1 MIYKVKKVNHP
12 HDIVTS
18 VPGSKSITNRAL
30 LIAELASGRSVLK
43 GCLFSDDSRH
53 FIDAL
58 IRLGF
63 PVLVDEDKREI
74 TITGFGG
81 RIPKNE
87 AEIDVGSAGTAARFL
102 TALLGLS
109 KGRYHIVSS
118 EQMKKR
124 PMKDLLVS
132 LEKLGTHI
140 EYDENEYHFPFT
152 IGNTGEY
159 ADTVDIN
166 VDKSS
171 QFLSALL
178 ISAIVMEKNFTIN
191 VTGTHGMAYVEMTR
205 LMMKQFGLDVMQDKK
220 NNSFII
226 PKKAAYESL
235 DYDIEPDVS
244 AACYFYAMSPLLHV
258 KSKVMGVH
266 QNSLQGDVAFL
277 DVLVCNAGVCVLED
291 FLEDDTF
298 ENRDLHLDINV
309 KGAWNVAK
317 AVIPSMIAN
326 GGGAIVV
333 TSSVTGDMVA
343 DPGEVAY
350 ATSKAA
356 LVGFTKALAREFADK
371 NIRVNAICPGYVRTP
386 LVEGMAKQ
394 SDPENPER
402 AIQAIADAVPLKR
415 LADPEEVGELAAF
428 LGCYESSYITGT
440 QIVIDGGSTLPET
453 TSMGQ

>member
-1 MIYKVKKVNHP
+1 M
-12 HDIVTS
+12 
-18 VPGSKSITNRAL
+18 
-30 LIAELASGRSVLK
+30 
-43 GCLFSDDSRH
+43 
-53 FIDAL
+53 
-58 IRLGF
+58 
-63 PVLVDEDKREI
+63 DEDKREI

-102 TALLGLS
+102 TAFLGLS

-132 LEKLGTHI
+132 LEKLGAHI

-266 QNSLQGDVAFL
+266 QNSLQGDMAFL
-277 DVLVCNAGVCVLED
+277 DVLADMGCTISDEADGIVCMPPKNAHIHGGSWDLSTFSDQALTLAAIAPFANEPVGIEGISHIRLQECDRINAIEENLTELGVRVEEIENGLRIYPAECIKPCKIKTY
-291 FLEDDTF
+291 DDHRVAMSFTLPGLKAEGVEIIDPYCCRKTF
-298 ENRDLHLDINV
+298 ENFYEVLEE
-309 KGAWNVAK
+309 
-317 AVIPSMIAN
+317 
-326 GGGAIVV
+326 
-333 TSSVTGDMVA
+333 SV
-343 DPGEVAY
+343 Y
-350 ATSKAA
+350 
-356 LVGFTKALAREFADK
+356 
-371 NIRVNAICPGYVRTP
+371 
-386 LVEGMAKQ
+386 
-394 SDPENPER
+394 
-402 AIQAIADAVPLKR
+402 
-415 LADPEEVGELAAF
+415 
-428 LGCYESSYITGT
+428 
-440 QIVIDGGSTLPET
+440 
-453 TSMGQ
+453 

>member
-30 LIAELASGRSVLK
+30 LIAALASGRSVLK

-63 PVLVDEDKREI
+63 PVLVDEDKRKI

-132 LEKLGTHI
+132 LEKLGAHI

-178 ISAIVMEKNFTIN
+178 ISAMVMEKTFTIN

-205 LMMKQFGLDVMQDKK
+205 LMMKQFGLDVMQDKRITALLSLRK
-220 NNSFII
+220 RRM
-226 PKKAAYESL
+226 KA
-235 DYDIEPDVS
+235 
-244 AACYFYAMSPLLHV
+244 
-258 KSKVMGVH
+258 
-266 QNSLQGDVAFL
+266 
-277 DVLVCNAGVCVLED
+277 
-291 FLEDDTF
+291 
-298 ENRDLHLDINV
+298 
-309 KGAWNVAK
+309 
-317 AVIPSMIAN
+317 
-326 GGGAIVV
+326 
-333 TSSVTGDMVA
+333 
-343 DPGEVAY
+343 
-350 ATSKAA
+350 
-356 LVGFTKALAREFADK
+356 
-371 NIRVNAICPGYVRTP
+371 
-386 LVEGMAKQ
+386 
-394 SDPENPER
+394 
-402 AIQAIADAVPLKR
+402 
-415 LADPEEVGELAAF
+415 
-428 LGCYESSYITGT
+428 
-440 QIVIDGGSTLPET
+440 
-453 TSMGQ
+453 

>member
-30 LIAELASGRSVLK
+30 LIAALASGRSVLK

-63 PVLVDEDKREI
+63 PVLVDEDKRKI

-132 LEKLGTHI
+132 LEKLGAHI

-277 DVLVCNAGVCVLED
+277 DVLADMGCTISKCVCHQRMLIYMAEAGICQ
-291 FLEDDTF
+291 
-298 ENRDLHLDINV
+298 H
-309 KGAWNVAK
+309 
-317 AVIPSMIAN
+317 SQ
-326 GGGAIVV
+326 
-333 TSSVTGDMVA
+333 
-343 DPGEVAY
+343 
-350 ATSKAA
+350 
-356 LVGFTKALAREFADK
+356 
-371 NIRVNAICPGYVRTP
+371 IRR
-386 LVEGMAKQ
+386 
-394 SDPENPER
+394 
-402 AIQAIADAVPLKR
+402 
-415 LADPEEVGELAAF
+415 
-428 LGCYESSYITGT
+428 
-440 QIVIDGGSTLPET
+440 
-453 TSMGQ
+453 

>member
-30 LIAELASGRSVLK
+30 LIAALANGRSVLK

-132 LEKLGTHI
+132 LEKLGAHI
-140 EYDENEYHFPFT
+140 EYDEKEYHFPFT
-152 IGNTGEY
+152 IGNTGKY
-159 ADTVDIN
+159 ADAVDIN

-178 ISAIVMEKNFTIN
+178 ISAMVMEKTFTIN
-191 VTGTHGMAYVEMTR
+191 VTGTHGMAYVEMTL
-205 LMMKQFGLDVMQDKK
+205 LMMKQFGLDVIQNKK

-226 PKKAAYESL
+226 PEKAAYVSL

-244 AACYFYAMSPLLHV
+244 AACYFYALSPLLYV
-258 KSKVMGVH
+258 KSQVRGVH

-277 DVLVCNAGVCVLED
+277 EVLADMGCTLSDEADGIVCMPPDNGQMHGGSWDLSAFSDQALTLAAIAPFAKEPVGIEGISHIRLQECDRINAIEENLAELGVRVEETENGLRIYPAESVKPCQIKTYDDHRVAMSFTLPGLMAEGVEIIDPYCCRKTFEDFYDVLE
-291 FLEDDTF
+291 E
-298 ENRDLHLDINV
+298 
-309 KGAWNVAK
+309 
-317 AVIPSMIAN
+317 
-326 GGGAIVV
+326 
-333 TSSVTGDMVA
+333 SV
-343 DPGEVAY
+343 Y
-350 ATSKAA
+350 
-356 LVGFTKALAREFADK
+356 
-371 NIRVNAICPGYVRTP
+371 
-386 LVEGMAKQ
+386 
-394 SDPENPER
+394 
-402 AIQAIADAVPLKR
+402 
-415 LADPEEVGELAAF
+415 
-428 LGCYESSYITGT
+428 
-440 QIVIDGGSTLPET
+440 
-453 TSMGQ
+453 

>member
-18 VPGSKSITNRAL
+18 VSGSKSITNRAL
-30 LIAELASGRSVLK
+30 LIAALASGRSVLK

-132 LEKLGTHI
+132 LEKLGAHI

-277 DVLVCNAGVCVLED
+277 DVLADMGCTISDEADGIVCMPPKNAHIHGGSWDLSTFSDQALTLAAIAPFANEPVGIEGISHIRLQECDRINAIEENLTELGVRVEEIENGLRIYPAECIKPCKIKTY
-291 FLEDDTF
+291 DDHRVAMSFTLPGLKAEGVEIIDPYCCRKTF
-298 ENRDLHLDINV
+298 ENFYEVLEE
-309 KGAWNVAK
+309 
-317 AVIPSMIAN
+317 
-326 GGGAIVV
+326 
-333 TSSVTGDMVA
+333 SV
-343 DPGEVAY
+343 Y
-350 ATSKAA
+350 
-356 LVGFTKALAREFADK
+356 
-371 NIRVNAICPGYVRTP
+371 
-386 LVEGMAKQ
+386 
-394 SDPENPER
+394 
-402 AIQAIADAVPLKR
+402 
-415 LADPEEVGELAAF
+415 
-428 LGCYESSYITGT
+428 
-440 QIVIDGGSTLPET
+440 
-453 TSMGQ
+453 

>member
-30 LIAELASGRSVLK
+30 LIAALASGRSVLK

-132 LEKLGTHI
+132 LEKLGAHI

-178 ISAIVMEKNFTIN
+178 ISAIVMEKTFTIN

-244 AACYFYAMSPLLHV
+244 AACSTSAGAVNYMRTTMGFNGLLITDDLSDASLNKVYTQDEAAVAAVKAGMSMLYV
-258 KSKVMGVH
+258 S
-266 QNSLQGDVAFL
+266 
-277 DVLVCNAGVCVLED
+277 
-291 FLEDDTF
+291 
-298 ENRDLHLDINV
+298 
-309 KGAWNVAK
+309 
-317 AVIPSMIAN
+317 
-326 GGGAIVV
+326 
-333 TSSVTGDMVA
+333 TG
-343 DPGEVAY
+343 
-350 ATSKAA
+350 
-356 LVGFTKALAREFADK
+356 F
-371 NIRVNAICPGYVRTP
+371 
-386 LVEGMAKQ
+386 
-394 SDPENPER
+394 
-402 AIQAIADAVPLKR
+402 
-415 LADPEEVGELAAF
+415 
-428 LGCYESSYITGT
+428 ESSYNAVLSAVNSGEIPAEKLDDAVGR
-440 QIVIDGGSTLPET
+440 ILT
-453 TSMGQ
+453 TKGI